1 MSGSSLLR
9 ALWVVFPVFALACG
23 GSASPEYGATSEET
37 EGGGEAAGDGA
48 ESMDVETD
56 TGGDDGAG
64 GEAGGG
70 AMVSWQGE
78 IDDLSQLLAGSDQEL
93 DTALAES
100 NCSNASDLRDRI
112 CQLAERIC
120 AISEE
125 HPEHAPTRTRCEDA
139 YERCEAAGN
148 RYGSVCEE

>member
-1 MSGSSLLR
+1 MPGSPLSRTLG
-9 ALWVVFPVFALACG
+9 VVLCVFALACG

-37 EGGGEAAGDGA
+37 EAGGESAGDGA
-48 ESMDVETD
+48 EPMDVESD
-56 TGGDDGAG
+56 TGGDEG
-64 GEAGGG
+64 AGGG